1 MPNVRV
7 PPPGAGRIRR
17 NKDPTPRRVV
27 DVVRNFMPGEED
39 QPPCTVTPHVR
50 RQAPE
55 PVKDPCAYNWVFQV
69 TGDKFE
75 HVRSHRGNSQLVV
88 HHYADPKCDVC
99 GSKCKVLFVARCYP
113 KRKLAEVD
121 KSQGDQAK
129 LHYDLREDR
138 LLTEHIM
145 YLGPQCGQNLL
156 GAVAPP
162 KELAEAAVEAGQA
175 EAELEGKAAGA
186 GDGDGDDSAD
196 ADGDASELAE
206 TEEGEVESVMDSV
219 SGRKVVIDRTR
230 TANSMEVR
238 GFLEAGESAHR
249 DRVRYEDIRR
259 EQALNACKAA
269 VDAAE
274 KAATTSKESTAR
286 VREAQL
292 RAAALNTTA
301 AFEIRDKNAQEKK
314 GVLDKAAKDIE
325 ACRLQAMEAKE
336 NVQAAHSVCK
346 AQATEAGAKAVLA
359 ECEEAETISKKA
371 TEARD
376 SAMKDLQLV
385 CEAVESL
392 FKAGDLANKRAATA
406 DLSLTLKAHENPA
419 KKIRVR

>member
-1 MPNVRV
+1 
-7 PPPGAGRIRR
+7 
-17 NKDPTPRRVV
+17 VV
-27 DVVRNFMPGEED
+27 DVVRNFVPGEDD

-50 RQAPE
+50 REAPE
-55 PVKDPCAYNWVFQV
+55 PVKDPCGFNWVFQV

-156 GAVAPP
+156 GAVAPRL
-162 KELAEAAVEAGQA
+162 EQANQAIEAGRA
-175 EAELEGKAAGA
+175 EAEVEGKAADA
-186 GDGDGDDSAD
+186 ADGDESAD

-206 TEEGEVESVMDSV
+206 TEEGEVESVNESV
-219 SGRKVVIDRTR
+219 GGRRIIDRTR
-230 TANSMEVR
+230 TANSMEVS
-238 GFLEAGESAHR
+238 GFLVAGESAHR
-249 DRVRYEDIRR
+249 ERLRYEDIRR

-269 VDAAE
+269 ADAAE
-274 KAATTSKESTAR
+274 KAAATAKEAAAR

-314 GVLDKAAKDIE
+314 DVLDKAAKEIE

-346 AQATEAGAKAVLA
+346 VQATEAGCKATLA
-359 ECEEAETISKKA
+359 ECEEAETVAKKA
-371 TEARD
+371 TDARD
-376 SAMKDLQLV
+376 SAMKDLQIA
-385 CEAVESL
+385 CEAVEGL

-406 DLSLTLKAHENPA
+406 DLSLTLKSHENPA
-419 KKIRVR
+419 KKARVR

>member
-1 MPNVRV
+1 
-7 PPPGAGRIRR
+7 
-17 NKDPTPRRVV
+17 
-27 DVVRNFMPGEED
+27 
-39 QPPCTVTPHVR
+39 
-50 RQAPE
+50 
-55 PVKDPCAYNWVFQV
+55 
-69 TGDKFE
+69 
-75 HVRSHRGNSQLVV
+75 
-88 HHYADPKCDVC
+88 
-99 GSKCKVLFVARCYP
+99 
-113 KRKLAEVD
+113 LAQVD

-138 LLTEHIM
+138 KLTDHIM

-156 GAVAPP
+156 GAVAPRL
-162 KELAEAAVEAGQA
+162 EQAGAAVEAGQV
-175 EAELEGKAAGA
+175 EAELEGGKAADA
-186 GDGDGDDSAD
+186 DGDESAD

-206 TEEGEVESVMDSV
+206 TEEGEVESVIDSV
-219 SGRKVVIDRTR
+219 GGRRVVIERTR

-249 DRVRYEDIRR
+249 DRLRYEDIRR

-274 KAATTSKESTAR
+274 KAAATAKESTAR

-301 AFEIRDKNAQEKK
+301 AFEIRDKNAQAKK
-314 GVLDKAAKDIE
+314 DVLDKAAKDIE

-336 NVQAAHSVCK
+336 NVQAAHGVCK

-371 TEARD
+371 TDARD
-376 SAMKDLQLV
+376 SAMKDLQIV
-385 CEAVESL
+385 CEAVEGL

-419 KKIRVR
+419 KKMRVR